1 MNGHTFPYVLRIATV
16 EDSPIVAD
24 RLQTM
29 LCDLEYIEFAG
40 NATNIS
46 DALRLVRDEKPG
58 VVILDIH
65 LKENA
70 PNNSGMDLLADLRLT
85 YPGMVLIM
93 LTNLSSHQYRSKCLK
108 LGANYFFDKT
118 NDFEKV
124 PEILSNLLTTR
135 ELKNEA

>member
-1 MNGHTFPYVLRIATV
+1 MSGHTFPYVLRIATV

-24 RLQTM
+24 RLQSM
-29 LCDLEYIEFAG
+29 LNDLEYIEFAG

-46 DALRLVRDEKPG
+46 DALRLVREERPG

-70 PNNSGMDLLADLRLT
+70 PNSSGMDLLADLRHA

-93 LTNLSSHQYRSKCLK
+93 LTNLSSQQYRTKCLK

-124 PEILSNLLTTR
+124 PEVLGSLLTSR
-135 ELKNEA
+135 EIKNEA